1 MVRVHIYTGGL
12 FLGDIPPR
20 QRPPGQRPLRIETS
34 HSMETPLDI
43 DPQTETPWTET
54 SQTETPFPWT
64 ETPLNRDSLDVYNH
78 HRKSLKAACGQT
90 DTCENIIWTLME
102 SRRVYENPKVHLQI
116 LLWFLSKNVIVLN
129 HNITSNHHNC

>member
-1 MVRVHIYTGGL
+1 MQGVSFWGISPQTETPWTETPQDRDL
-12 FLGDIPPR
+12 
-20 QRPPGQRPLRIETS
+20 PLDEN
-34 HSMETPLDI
+34 PLDI

-54 SQTETPFPWT
+54 SWTETPFPWT

-90 DTCENIIWTLME
+90 ETCENIIWTLME